1 MRALYFDDL
10 NPYGTDAII
19 KPFRQK
25 STNWKKEVAPLIGL
39 LEKYALATKTVNAF
53 LPHVRNLYEYT
64 MRLDASIN
72 GYEYA
77 FILGDLEETFDALS
91 DLLFNTMQTYSE
103 VNHSDRL
110 TQLVGEIDCEL
121 DTLKGLIKQYYL

>member
-19 KPFRQK
+19 QNFHPK
-25 STNWKKEVAPLIGL
+25 STNWKKEVAPLIRL
-39 LEKYALATKTVNAF
+39 LEQYAVETKTVSVF

-64 MRLDASIN
+64 MRLDASMN

-91 DLLFNTMQTYSE
+91 DLLFNTMQSCSE
-103 VNHSDRL
+103 VN
-110 TQLVGEIDCEL
+110 
-121 DTLKGLIKQYYL
+121 